1 MTEATPK
8 AKEAETE
15 LLRQWF
21 PLIRRLRKEAK
32 TGNAHAI
39 LSVRVLVNERGEPIQ
54 WAAPQRVQLE
64 PRAGGES
71 LEALLKHLGG

>member
-8 AKEAETE
+8 TQDAEIG
-15 LLRQWF
+15 LLRPWF

-39 LSVRVLVNERGEPIQ
+39 LTVKVLVNERGEPIQ
-54 WAAPQRVQLE
+54 WTAPERVQLE

-71 LEALLKHLGG
+71 LEALMKHLGG